1 MNISNDL
8 GVITVLL
15 ERFEKQRL
23 PRILGIKVKVDN
35 HQCLEEM
42 DIKFMKGLIADAQN
56 NMPVFQRHPEF
67 QELTGQITFLYH
79 SITEKALQNQRIKAG
94 R

>member
-23 PRILGIKVKVDN
+23 PRVLGIKAKVDDL
-35 HQCLEEM
+35 QCLEEI
-42 DIKFMKGLIADAQN
+42 DIKFLKGLIIDAQN

-67 QELTGQITFLYH
+67 KELIGKITFLYH
-79 SITEKALQNQRIKAG
+79 EITEKALNNQMIKAG